1 MARYNLTFS
10 DEITNFINSETKRLG
25 MNPASFITMCLLDYR
40 KQNDSILT
48 MSDVIEQLS
57 KNKKESE

>member
-25 MNPASFITMCLLDYR
+25 MNPASFITMCLLEYK
-40 KQNDSILT
+40 KQNPSFLKDREELI
-48 MSDVIEQLS
+48 
-57 KNKKESE
+57 KK